1 MEARARLKAFRT
13 EIADFVKLL
22 LNGYFF
28 GSHGYSRKIESK
40 EEYVELAKAFSRDFR
55 DDTPIN

>member
-1 MEARARLKAFRT
+1 MKR
-13 EIADFVKLL
+13 L

-40 EEYVELAKAFSRDFR
+40 EEFVELAKAFSRDFR
-55 DDTPIN
+55 DDKSFG